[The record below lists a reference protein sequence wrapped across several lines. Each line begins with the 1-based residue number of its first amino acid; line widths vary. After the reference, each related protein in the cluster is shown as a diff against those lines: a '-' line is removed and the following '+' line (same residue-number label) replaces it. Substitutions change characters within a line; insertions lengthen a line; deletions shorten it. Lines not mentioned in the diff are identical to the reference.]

1 MGEFTEEG
9 FSCLEPWSVFMAMDS
24 SMELLCQ
31 FPELSGIAM
40 DHPSS
45 GLMCYSDENSSDELL
60 TAIVG
65 NSTSLLPATA
75 ASSITSASN
84 NSALSGTAT
93 KSAEANPKKKKKKKK
108 NNGCRRSSSK
118 EVDMPKEV
126 VHVRA
131 RRGQATDSHSLA
143 ERARREKINERMR
156 CLQGLVP
163 GCHKAMGIAAMLDEI
178 INYVQSLQNQV
189 QMLSMKLAVCESSLE
204 RMQAAATP
212 QLVMLEIVSEVVGSE
227 TPVQSLPC
235 QEFHIPKAKQIAI
248 ASISAEHQTSMLE

>member
-1 MGEFTEEG
+1 MGEFIDEG
-9 FSCLEPWSVFMAMDS
+9 FSCLEPCSVFMAMDS

-31 FPELSGIAM
+31 FPELNDTAM

-45 GLMCYSDENSSDELL
+45 GLMCYSDENSSSHQTDELL

-65 NSTSLLPATA
+65 NLTSLLPATA
-75 ASSITSASN
+75 ASAISSASN

-108 NNGCRRSSSK
+108 KKNGCRRSSSK
-118 EVDMPKEV
+118 EEDMPKEV

-131 RRGQATDSHSLA
+131 RRGQATNSHSLA

-204 RMQAAATP
+204 RMQAAATL
-212 QLVMLEIVSEVVGSE
+212 QEEHNSRFAQDEVGGGCGAAFVS
-227 TPVQSLPC
+227 PNH
-235 QEFHIPKAKQIAI
+235 F
-248 ASISAEHQTSMLE
+248 

>member
-108 NNGCRRSSSK
+108 NNVYGCRRSSSK

-143 ERARREKINERMR
+143 ERVRRPDYSSP
-156 CLQGLVP
+156 L
-163 GCHKAMGIAAMLDEI
+163 AAP
-178 INYVQSLQNQV
+178 NYLCSDQHGYRRGGRRST
-189 QMLSMKLAVCESSLE
+189 KE
-204 RMQAAATP
+204 
-212 QLVMLEIVSEVVGSE
+212 
-227 TPVQSLPC
+227 
-235 QEFHIPKAKQIAI
+235 
-248 ASISAEHQTSMLE
+248 

>member
-1 MGEFTEEG
+1 MGEFIDEG
-9 FSCLEPWSVFMAMDS
+9 FSCLEPCSVFMAMDS

-31 FPELSGIAM
+31 FPELNDTAM

-45 GLMCYSDENSSDELL
+45 GLMCYSDENSSSHQTDELL

-65 NSTSLLPATA
+65 NLTSLLPATA
-75 ASSITSASN
+75 ASAISSASN

-108 NNGCRRSSSK
+108 NGCRRSSSK
-118 EVDMPKEV
+118 EEDMPKEV

-131 RRGQATDSHSLA
+131 RRGQATNSHSLA
-143 ERARREKINERMR
+143 ERERREKINERMR

-204 RMQAAATP
+204 RMQAAATL
-212 QLVMLEIVSEVVGSE
+212 QEEHNSCFAQDEVGGGSGAAFVS
-227 TPVQSLPC
+227 PNH
-235 QEFHIPKAKQIAI
+235 F
-248 ASISAEHQTSMLE
+248 

>member
-1 MGEFTEEG
+1 MLDLSCWALSPRKPSHISFIYIACERDDELPA
-9 FSCLEPWSVFMAMDS
+9 FSFHLKPSISCSYGG
-24 SMELLCQ
+24 LLCQ
-31 FPELSGIAM
+31 FPELNDTAM

-45 GLMCYSDENSSDELL
+45 GLMCYSDENSSSHQTDELL

-65 NSTSLLPATA
+65 NLTSLLPATA
-75 ASSITSASN
+75 ASAISFASN

-108 NNGCRRSSSK
+108 KKN
-118 EVDMPKEV
+118 EDMPKEV

-131 RRGQATDSHSLA
+131 RRGQATNSHSLA
-143 ERARREKINERMR
+143 ERARREKINERMS

-204 RMQAAATP
+204 RMQAAATLQEEP
-212 QLVMLEIVSEVVGSE
+212 NSRFAQDEVGGGCGAAFVS
-227 TPVQSLPC
+227 PNH
-235 QEFHIPKAKQIAI
+235 F
-248 ASISAEHQTSMLE
+248 